1 MKFHFK
7 FFLLFLFCGTQSLYA
22 QLNSTSKEVV
32 LNQNKWLIG
41 TKKNYSNIDSLISI
55 DQRLGFDLLVEKMEK
70 IINENKGYQIPS
82 SIQILTVL
90 NLQYPSKKT
99 FERIPCPKNFKCA
112 KYYGMDFYEGGQV
125 YQLLFL
131 MLLAESFVSID
142 APHCAHPHI
151 CNYCADW
158 SEEYRKKEGCHKCID
173 EKLIYCG
180 KTFICPFCKG
190 KGFEIKEIEAKNNL
204 SFKDYLTADLI
215 YPPSEVFYF
224 DSPTDFG
231 IINLD
236 TKERFSYSAKIVA
249 NNFNSLS
256 FLLVEGS
263 ESVKQKIEEYH
274 ENRERNDQEKIKR
287 IENIIN
293 TLSNNSLNTKSFS
306 ELVSLYDKLNHNKY
320 KDLIK
325 PLIQEKLNSCYTENP
340 LSLSQAV
347 YKEII
352 TQNNTLFKDLY
363 SGTYILKVDN
373 KGSVFLS
380 DSNLNIQIE
389 PQYVI
394 YGSFKVFV
402 SAYVKLDIQEFSLNN
417 GAKKALVSLD
427 TRQVYQKSNGKYYK
441 RNDEWTGADRYP
453 VQVFN
458 NKNVQKK
465 RVRIIQP
472 TIIKKSINNEF
483 EILVGEKDIIVSE
496 HKIRT
501 QTGLIITTSLGV
513 VSGISWL
520 ALRIWEMNLMEY

>member
-1 MKFHFK
+1 M
-7 FFLLFLFCGTQSLYA
+7 
-22 QLNSTSKEVV
+22 
-32 LNQNKWLIG
+32 
-41 TKKNYSNIDSLISI
+41 
-55 DQRLGFDLLVEKMEK
+55 
-70 IINENKGYQIPS
+70 
-82 SIQILTVL
+82 
-90 NLQYPSKKT
+90 
-99 FERIPCPKNFKCA
+99 
-112 KYYGMDFYEGGQV
+112 
-125 YQLLFL
+125 
-131 MLLAESFVSID
+131 
-142 APHCAHPHI
+142 
-151 CNYCADW
+151 
-158 SEEYRKKEGCHKCID
+158 
-173 EKLIYCG
+173 
-180 KTFICPFCKG
+180 
-190 KGFEIKEIEAKNNL
+190 

-224 DSPTDFG
+224 DSPIDFG

-236 TKERFSYSAKIVA
+236 TKERFSYSDKIIA

-256 FLLVEGS
+256 FLLVQGT

-293 TLSNNSLNTKSFS
+293 TLSNDSLNTKSFY
-306 ELVSLYDKLNHNKY
+306 ELVSLYDKLNLNKY

-325 PLIQEKLNSCYTENP
+325 PLILEKLNSCYTENP
-340 LSLSQAV
+340 ISLSQSV
-347 YKEII
+347 YKELII
-352 TQNNTLFKDLY
+352 QNNTLFKDLY

-380 DSNLNIQIE
+380 DSNLNIQIA

-417 GAKKALVSLD
+417 GETKALVSLD
-427 TRQVYQKSNGKYYK
+427 TRQVYQKSNGNYYK
-441 RNDEWTGADRYP
+441 RNDIGIGSDRSIRYP

-472 TIIKKSINNEF
+472 TIIKKRINNEF
-483 EILVGEKDIIVSE
+483 EIIVGEKDIIVSE
-496 HKIRT
+496 HKIRS

-513 VSGISWL
+513 FSGISWL
-520 ALRIWEMNLMEY
+520 GLRIWEIATY

>member
-1 MKFHFK
+1 MKFQFK
-7 FFLLFLFCGTQSLYA
+7 FLLLFLFCGTQSLYA

-41 TKKNYSNIDSLISI
+41 TKENYSNIDSLISI
-55 DQRLGFDLLVEKMEK
+55 DQRLGSDLLVEKMEK
-70 IINENKGYQIPS
+70 IISENKGYQIPS

-99 FERIPCPKNFKCA
+99 IERVQCPKKLTCIETWGIDNEADILFWGLAYEVINF
-112 KYYGMDFYEGGQV
+112 GEGH
-125 YQLLFL
+125 
-131 MLLAESFVSID
+131 
-142 APHCAHPHI
+142 PHPHI
-151 CNYCADW
+151 CNNCADW
-158 SEEYRKKEGCHKCID
+158 PEQYRKKVGCRKCKD
-173 EKLIYCG
+173 KLLLYCG
-180 KTFICPFCKG
+180 KSFNCTKCKG
-190 KGFEIKEIEAKNNL
+190 KGFIINDIEAKNNL

-224 DSPTDFG
+224 DSPIDFG

-236 TKERFSYSAKIVA
+236 TKERFSYSDKIIA

-256 FLLVEGS
+256 FLLVQGT

-293 TLSNNSLNTKSFS
+293 TLSNDSLNTKSFY
-306 ELVSLYDKLNHNKY
+306 ELVSLYDKLNLNKY

-325 PLIQEKLNSCYTENP
+325 PLILEKLNSCYTENP
-340 LSLSQAV
+340 ISLSQSV
-347 YKEII
+347 YKELII
-352 TQNNTLFKDLY
+352 QNNTLFKDLY

-380 DSNLNIQIE
+380 DSNLNIQIA

-417 GAKKALVSLD
+417 GETKALVSLD
-427 TRQVYQKSNGKYYK
+427 TRQVYQKSNGNYYK
-441 RNDEWTGADRYP
+441 RNDIGIGSDRSDRYP

-472 TIIKKSINNEF
+472 TIIKKRINNEF
-483 EILVGEKDIIVSE
+483 EIIVGEKDIIVSE
-496 HKIRT
+496 HKIRS

-513 VSGISWL
+513 FSGISWL
-520 ALRIWEMNLMEY
+520 GLRIWEIATY